1 MKDFTVSVEGDDI
14 VAYNKLLFET
24 FPQALFDPA
33 YLQSSALIRERS
45 IPLQHGRGGVF
56 QFTYNN
62 LDMVLRHY
70 HRGGLPAK
78 IINDQYIWTGLE
90 KSRAMQEL
98 QILADMQELELP
110 VPRPAAARVC
120 KKGLI
125 YQADIVTILIPNVTT
140 LSSILTREEISDECW
155 QHIGEVI
162 KKFHQHHFNHADLNA
177 HNIMLNKKQGVCQDV
192 HLIDFDKSKLDESSN
207 GWKMKNLQ
215 RLKRSL
221 EKLKNENGGFNF
233 NANNFS
239 SLMQGY
245 AE

>member
-1 MKDFTVSVEGDDI
+1 MKDFTAS
-14 VAYNKLLFET
+14 YK
-24 FPQALFDPA
+24 
-33 YLQSSALIRERS
+33 SSSLTKKHDV
-45 IPLQHGRGGVF
+45 PLQHGRGGVH

-62 LDMVLRHY
+62 MDLVLRHY

-78 IINDQYIWTGLE
+78 IINDQYIWTGFE

-98 QILADMQELELP
+98 RILADLQEFGLP
-110 VPRPAAARVC
+110 VPEPAAARVC

-125 YQADIVTILIPNVTT
+125 YQADIVTILIPKVTT
-140 LSSILTREEISDECW
+140 LSSILTREEISDQCW
-155 QHIGEVI
+155 QQLGEVI
-162 KKFHQHHFNHADLNA
+162 KQFHQHNCNHADLNA
-177 HNIMLNKKQGVCQDV
+177 HNIMLNKYQEDCQGI
-192 HLIDFDKSKLDESSN
+192 HLIDFDKSKFDESSD

-221 EKLKNENGGFNF
+221 EKLKNENNGFGFNE
-233 NANNFS
+233 NNFS